1 MRDIYIPQNNNR
13 SNGICHWGKKKI
25 SFGFEKLALTREQ
38 KTEQINELKEKLSK
52 AQAMVLVNY
61 TGINVAQ
68 DTELRSK
75 FREANVDYKVYKNR
89 IIKKALLDSGITGF
103 DMDLKGSTAV
113 AISYD
118 DVVAPAKIIK
128 DQSKTISVLNFKSG
142 YVEGKLMDKT
152 QLESLASIPSR
163 EVLIAQVLGLLQGT
177 IAGLARGLA
186 EVAKKSE

>member
-13 SNGICHWGKKKI
+13 SNGICHWGQKKI

-89 IIKKALLDSGITGF
+89 IIKKALSDSGITGF

-177 IAGLARGLA
+177 IVGLARGLA

>member
-13 SNGICHWGKKKI
+13 SNGICHWGQKKI

-89 IIKKALLDSGITGF
+89 IIKKALSDSGITGF
-103 DMDLKGSTAV
+103 DMDLKGSTAI

>member
-13 SNGICHWGKKKI
+13 SNGICHWGQKKI